1 MSAAE
6 LGFVII
12 THGRVGEELLRVAA
26 HIMGRKL
33 GNVRA
38 VGVPF
43 MAEAEGAFASAT
55 PFETRRQWL
64 LGEIRAAVAAV
75 DQGAG
80 VLILT
85 DIVGGTGFNAARTL
99 LAPGEGIVVAGVNLP
114 MLLKIPSVRALPAAE
129 AAAELVSRSRRAIE
143 QRGPGGQGG

>member
-1 MSAAE
+1 MELME
-6 LGFVII
+6 LGFVVV
-12 THGRVGEELLRVAA
+12 THGRVGEELLRVAT

-38 VGVPF
+38 VVVPF
-43 MAEAEGAFASAT
+43 MAEAEDAFASAT

-64 LGEIRAAVAAV
+64 IGEIRGAVTAV
-75 DQGAG
+75 DTGAG

-85 DIVGGTGFNAARTL
+85 DIVGGTAFNASRSL
-99 LAPGEGIVVAGVNLP
+99 LAPSEGIVVAGVNLP
-114 MLLKIPSVRALPAAE
+114 MLLKIPSVRTLEPAA

-143 QRGPGGQGG
+143 QRPPEG